1 MMFHVQIK
9 KMNRQLFLFIFPQN
23 KWIPLVNFNE
33 NFLLFSRLPFARLNF
48 EKEKKNFPRS
58 RMETRCDRKFP
69 TTTTKQHFNL
79 NKFIF
84 FLFEINRERN
94 TCALQSLYIFLL
106 LLAFLLHS
114 HSIFWFDRAQPRSH
128 LLRRNKTPHL
138 PKTYY
143 TARSF
148 VRSFSFTFFFSHY
161 PAGIN
166 F

>member
-1 MMFHVQIK
+1 M
-9 KMNRQLFLFIFPQN
+9 
-23 KWIPLVNFNE
+23 NFNE

-106 LLAFLLHS
+106 LLLSCCTATPYFGSTGPNPGLTCYDVIRLPTSQKLIILRVRSFVRFLLHS
-114 HSIFWFDRAQPRSH
+114 
-128 LLRRNKTPHL
+128 
-138 PKTYY
+138 
-143 TARSF
+143 SF
-148 VRSFSFTFFFSHY
+148 PITRQV
-161 PAGIN
+161 
-166 F
+166 